1 MGAKIR
7 QYNRFDV
14 LLKAV
19 RKELAETRQEINRL
33 YITNEHKAILKR
45 QVPELEKLVLY
56 VESKCEWCTE
66 VIADVMNDEQMFQK
80 QKDEH
85 FSSFD
90 FNNRNIDYY
99 K

>member
-1 MGAKIR
+1 MAGKIR

-19 RKELAETRQEINRL
+19 HEELAETRQEINSL

-56 VESKCEWCTE
+56 VEGKTEWCTE
-66 VIADVMNDEQMFQK
+66 VIADMLNEEQ
-80 QKDEH
+80 E
-85 FSSFD
+85 
-90 FNNRNIDYY
+90 NNLLTTKI
-99 K
+99 